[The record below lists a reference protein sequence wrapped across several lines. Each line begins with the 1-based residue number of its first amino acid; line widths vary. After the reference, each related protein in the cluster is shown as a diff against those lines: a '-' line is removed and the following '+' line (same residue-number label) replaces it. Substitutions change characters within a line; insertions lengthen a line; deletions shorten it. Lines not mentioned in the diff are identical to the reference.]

1 MRIATLAPEPAHWRV
16 WPDSVPHAI
25 VTGDQ
30 TLCQMFA
37 ARAQAAP
44 EAIALHFLGRS
55 YRWREL
61 DGAAQRLA
69 GALQRLGVGQG
80 DRVLLF
86 MQNCPQFVIGLHA
99 VARAGAMVVPV
110 NPMNK
115 SDELSHYIADAGA
128 RVAIASSDIAVEMAR
143 ASDARPPGQGLHHL
157 VVFDLA
163 DALAPDAN
171 ATCRDWP
178 AAWQGWLATRHQRP
192 RLEGG
197 QCHEWNGLLAEGA
210 QPRALACDPSDM
222 VLLPYTSGT
231 TGQPKGCMHTHATL
245 LHNAAAAAPWLDM
258 KPGDVVLVVV
268 PMFHIT
274 GLVMGLLAAI
284 HAGCSVVLLPRWD
297 RLQAARAIARHRVTH
312 WPNIPTMVIDLL
324 AAPELPAFDLAS
336 LRYIGGGGAPMPEAV
351 AMHLHERFG
360 LEYVEGYGLT
370 ETAAPT
376 HINPRNAPRR
386 QCLGIPYVGT
396 EALVIDPETLQPM
409 AAGEVGEIVVH
420 GPQLFKGYWRQPEAT
435 REAMVEVEGRHYFR
449 TGDLGRFDA
458 DGYFYLADRLK
469 RMINV
474 SGFKVWP
481 AEVEALLHR
490 HPAVQEVCVIAR
502 RDPYRGETVK
512 AVIVPRPGHRPG
524 LSERAV
530 IDWAREHMAAYKYP
544 REIEFVDDLPRSGS
558 GKVLWRALQ
567 ARQDAREPGVPQSR
581 SDSQQ
586 GDI

>member
-1 MRIATLAPEPAHWRV
+1 METAALTLW
-16 WPDSVPHAI
+16 HA
-25 VTGDQ
+25 
-30 TLCQMFA
+30 FA
-37 ARAQAAP
+37 ARANAAP
-44 EAIALHFLGRS
+44 DAVALHYLGRS

-61 DGAAQRLA
+61 VDESERLA
-69 GALQRLGVGQG
+69 GALQRLGVNKG

-99 VARAGAMVVPV
+99 VVRAGAVVVPV

-115 SDELSHYIADAGA
+115 GDELPHHIADAGA
-128 RVAIASSDIAVEMAR
+128 RVAVASSDIAAEMAR
-143 ASDARPPGQGLHHL
+143 ASDALPAGQGLRHL

-163 DALAPDAN
+163 DALAPDSEA
-171 ATCRDWP
+171 ACRDWP
-178 AAWQGWLATRHQRP
+178 TAWRNWLATRHERP
-192 RLEGG
+192 RFGG
-197 QCHEWNGLLAEGA
+197 DCHEWNNLLAEGTR
-210 QPRALACDPSDM
+210 PHALRFDSSDL

-258 KPGDVVLVVV
+258 MPGDVVLVVV

-284 HAGCSVVLLPRWD
+284 HAGCSLVLLPRWD
-297 RLQAARAIARHRVTH
+297 RLQAARAIAQHRVTH

-324 AAPELPAFDLAS
+324 AAPELDSFDFAS

-351 AMHLHERFG
+351 AMHLKERFG

-386 QCLGIPYVGT
+386 QCLGIPYAGT
-396 EALVIDPETLQPM
+396 EALVIDPETLQPV
-409 AAGEVGEIVVH
+409 ATGEVGEIVVN
-420 GPQLFKGYWRQPEAT
+420 GPQLFKGYWRQPEAA
-435 REAMVEVEGRHYFR
+435 RQALVELEGRRYFR
-449 TGDLGRFDA
+449 TGDLGRVDA

-481 AEVEALLHR
+481 AEVEALMHR
-490 HPAVQEVCVIAR
+490 HPAVQEVCIIAR
-502 RDPYRGETVK
+502 RDSYRGETVK
-512 AVIVPRPGHRPG
+512 AVIVARPSHRPA
-524 LSERAV
+524 LSERDV

-544 REIEFVDDLPRSGS
+544 REVEFVDDLPRSGS

-567 ARQDAREPGVPQSR
+567 ASQDARDSSVPK
-581 SDSQQ
+581 SQTDRQ
-586 GDI
+586 KGDI